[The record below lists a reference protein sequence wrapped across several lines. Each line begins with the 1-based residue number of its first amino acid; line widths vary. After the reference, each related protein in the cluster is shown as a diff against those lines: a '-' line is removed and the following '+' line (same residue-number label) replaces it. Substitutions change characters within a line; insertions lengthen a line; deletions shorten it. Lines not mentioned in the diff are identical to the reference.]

1 MGYRH
6 FKTFC
11 ALRVMGISATAALF
25 FFLQFR
31 GINITVLVAVALLM
45 VYQVQR
51 LIYYVDKTNRDLAR
65 FLNAVRYEDFSQTFT
80 GGAKDSS
87 FSALAEA
94 FSGVTEEIKKARSKT
109 EEHYRY
115 LQTVVEHIGIGMI
128 CFQENGD
135 VELFNRTAKRYFGLE
150 QLKSI
155 AGLDRN
161 CPGLADQFLSLRGGG
176 QTLIRI
182 ERPQP
187 MQLSVGATEF
197 RMRGQRFI
205 LVSLQNIQNELER
218 ERMAKELEIAHQV
231 QLNLLPKTSPEMA
244 GVRIAGACIPAREVG
259 GDYFDFIVLGPKK
272 LGIAIGDV
280 SGKGLPAAIYMTL
293 TKGVLQSEAAGRIS
307 PKQVLTQVNKLIY
320 QSMGRG
326 TFVSMVYAVLDME
339 AGTFTYARAGHNPP
353 IHLTGESADGHRLLD
368 APGIGLGLDAGEM
381 FQESVTEATVNVS
394 PGDWIV
400 CYTDGITE
408 AMDEAQQ
415 EFGEDRLLAV
425 VQKDHASPEALL
437 RATHQEVHAFTGNG
451 QQHDDMTLVALQF
464 IEAA

>member
-11 ALRVMGISATAALF
+11 ALRVLAISATACLF
-25 FFLQFR
+25 FFLYFKQ
-31 GINITVLVAVALLM
+31 ISIAVLIAVALAIP
-45 VYQVQR
+45 YQIQR
-51 LIYYVDKTNRDLAR
+51 LIRYVDKTNRDLAR

-80 GGAKDSS
+80 GGARDSS
-87 FSALAEA
+87 FTALAEA

-115 LQTVVEHIGIGMI
+115 LQTVVEHVGIGMVS
-128 CFQENGD
+128 FQENGD
-135 VELFNRTAKRYFGLE
+135 VELFNRTAKRYFGLD
-150 QLKSI
+150 QLKNLS
-155 AGLDRN
+155 GLDRFS
-161 CPGLADQFLSLRGGG
+161 PGLADQFLSMNAGG
-176 QTLIRI
+176 QSLISI
-182 ERPQP
+182 DRPQP
-187 MQLSVGATEF
+187 MQLSVHATEF
-197 RMRGQRFI
+197 RMRGQKFT

-259 GDYFDFIVLGPKK
+259 GDYFDFITLGPRK

-353 IHLTGESADGHRLLD
+353 IHLRSQGEGIRLLD
-368 APGIGLGLDAGEM
+368 APGIGLGLDSGET
-381 FQESVTEATVNVS
+381 FHASVTEDTFDVS

-408 AMDEAQQ
+408 AMDDAQQ
-415 EFGEDRLLAV
+415 EFGEQRFIDL
-425 VQKDHASPEALL
+425 VQKRHTSPEALL
-437 RATHQEVHAFTGNG
+437 RATHQEIHAFTGNG

-464 IEAA
+464 TEAV